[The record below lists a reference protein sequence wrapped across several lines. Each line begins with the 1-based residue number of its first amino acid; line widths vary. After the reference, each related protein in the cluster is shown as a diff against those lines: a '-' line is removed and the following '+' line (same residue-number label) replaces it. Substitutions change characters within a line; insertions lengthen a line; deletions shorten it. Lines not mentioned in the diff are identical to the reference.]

1 LGGKN
6 NIKEKKRILVIF
18 IVTLLCFSF
27 ITHVLSANVVAQR
40 KGDPG
45 EPEGLLQR
53 FGKFLVNFAQII
65 RFAAESAAADPP
77 FFEISY
83 NETVNLE
90 IGMLNLDTGEF
101 ETKYWGLYEERFLN
115 FEVIEYPG
123 GNEHGK
129 WFVTFDPPTVRVQ
142 EGVVLKTNA
151 SISLRS
157 PRLAE
162 ESIQNG
168 ILKIRIHD
176 TWVFGDI
183 YRPRE
188 GGYFDEF
195 GKRALWFY
203 LAITQGWGKELS
215 GHALTDPYDVDILV
229 KVKPF
234 HSVAFDSVPYIAVR
248 PDEIVSI
255 PITLQNNDTFS
266 FRVVSDHDDIRIA
279 EPMSITLAPGE
290 VNNAYLGVSIPPSV
304 FDFGTIHNIEL
315 EAYSIDEVNTTIA
328 SRTITLES
336 KGVYFSEVSSLGIF
350 FFIFIFIILVI
361 FVMMRRRR
369 LLDNICVKPD
379 KPWDIPEE
387 QKYLENL
394 KKEDKQKYN
403 EVLKMMED
411 EYKSALLWYDSYI
424 KSALQPKPVKKEKVK
439 KVKKEKPK
447 KKIKPFFKKTE
458 KPIEE
463 KTVKEK
469 SVKKEKPIKKVKYFF
484 KKADKPIEET
494 SIKEKPV
501 EMKEKED
508 IKIIE
513 EPIINKKEY
522 IDKKTLAE
530 KLKKE
535 RSLKKIKHDQEKQKR
550 KLSKLNL

>member
-1 LGGKN
+1 MERGKK
-6 NIKEKKRILVIF
+6 NIPRKKRILVIF
-18 IVTLLCFSF
+18 IITLLCFSF
-27 ITHVLSANVVAQR
+27 INYILSGDVVAQR
-40 KGDPG
+40 EGDPG
-45 EPEGLLQR
+45 GPKGILQNLGVILAR
-53 FGKFLVNFAQII
+53 DIFKII

-77 FFEISY
+77 VIEISY
-83 NETVNLE
+83 NETVTVE
-90 IGMLNLDTGEF
+90 VGMLNLDTGEF
-101 ETKYWGLYEERFLN
+101 ETKWWGLYDERFLN
-115 FEVIEYPG
+115 FEVVEYPG

-129 WFVTFDPPTVRVQ
+129 WFVTFDPPAVRVQ

-162 ESIQNG
+162 EPIQNG

-176 TWVFGDI
+176 TWVYGST
-183 YRPRE
+183 
-188 GGYFDEF
+188 YFAGEN
-195 GKRALWFY
+195 Y
-203 LAITQGWGKELS
+203 LAGYDTLIEKIIAWLSWFVMSIAPGGWGKETS

-234 HSVAFDSVPYIAVR
+234 HSVAFDSVPYIVVR

-255 PITLQNNDTFS
+255 PITLQNLGNYNDTFS

-290 VNNAYLGVSIPPSV
+290 VDNAFLGVSVPSSV

-328 SRTITLES
+328 TRTVTLES
-336 KGVYFSEVSSLGIF
+336 KGVYFSEVSGLGIF

-369 LLDNICVKPD
+369 LLDDICVRPD
-379 KPWDIPEE
+379 KPWDIPKE
-387 QKYLENL
+387 QKYLESL
-394 KKEDKQKYN
+394 KKEDKEKYN

-447 KKIKPFFKKTE
+447 KKIKPFFKKVE
-458 KPIEE
+458 KPVEE
-463 KTVKEK
+463 KTV
-469 SVKKEKPIKKVKYFF
+469 
-484 KKADKPIEET
+484 
-494 SIKEKPV
+494 
-501 EMKEKED
+501 EKETKED
-508 IKIIE
+508 LNIIE
-513 EPIINKKEY
+513 EPITRKGKEF
-522 IDKKTLAE
+522 IDKKDLME
-530 KLKKE
+530 KRRKE
-535 RSLKKIKHDQEKQKR
+535 KAIHRIKQAQEKQRR
-550 KLSKLNL
+550 KFGRSI